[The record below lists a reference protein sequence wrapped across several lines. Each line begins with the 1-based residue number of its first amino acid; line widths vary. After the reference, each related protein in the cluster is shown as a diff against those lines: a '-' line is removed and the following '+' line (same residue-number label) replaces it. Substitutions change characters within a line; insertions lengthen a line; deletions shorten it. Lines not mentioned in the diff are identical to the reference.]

1 MRKLILILSL
11 VLSSTLLFADNI
23 TFSGGS
29 SSVVLRD
36 GRENVVLSEG
46 ASVAVGSMEI
56 QADTITLSGD
66 DWRYVTCTGN
76 ASVIDPERGISIR
89 TASIWYDRSEERIL
103 ISSWFEVDD
112 TENEVTATGASLEY
126 LMNDERLQ
134 LDKDVSLLKN
144 TEDSGI
150 MRCSA
155 ESVIFARTSNT
166 LELRGSAT
174 VDWDGDRYEAEV
186 ISVDLDTDS
195 ISLDVVDHLSKF
207 YGRKHVVKNVS
218 FSMQSGD
225 ITGLLGPNGAGKTTS
240 FYMIVGF
247 IKADGGEV
255 MIDGAN
261 ITKLPMHK
269 RSRLGLAYLPQEASI
284 FRKLSVDDNINLVL
298 QTQQHMTKAERSE
311 LHEKLISDFGL
322 EKVRK
327 QYGYTLSGGER
338 RRTEIARSLAT
349 SPKFLLL
356 DEPFAGIDP
365 KAVYEIKQIIK
376 RLAASGIGILITD
389 HNVRDTLEITTT
401 AHIISDGE
409 ILVSGTKE
417 ELLHNEEAREIYFG
431 KDFEKEST

>member
-195 ISLDVVDHLSKF
+195 ISLD
-207 YGRKHVVKNVS
+207 GRIR
-218 FSMQSGD
+218 GT
-225 ITGLLGPNGAGKTTS
+225 ING
-240 FYMIVGF
+240 
-247 IKADGGEV
+247 
-255 MIDGAN
+255 
-261 ITKLPMHK
+261 
-269 RSRLGLAYLPQEASI
+269 
-284 FRKLSVDDNINLVL
+284 
-298 QTQQHMTKAERSE
+298 
-311 LHEKLISDFGL
+311 
-322 EKVRK
+322 
-327 QYGYTLSGGER
+327 
-338 RRTEIARSLAT
+338 
-349 SPKFLLL
+349 
-356 DEPFAGIDP
+356 
-365 KAVYEIKQIIK
+365 
-376 RLAASGIGILITD
+376 
-389 HNVRDTLEITTT
+389 
-401 AHIISDGE
+401 
-409 ILVSGTKE
+409 
-417 ELLHNEEAREIYFG
+417 
-431 KDFEKEST
+431 